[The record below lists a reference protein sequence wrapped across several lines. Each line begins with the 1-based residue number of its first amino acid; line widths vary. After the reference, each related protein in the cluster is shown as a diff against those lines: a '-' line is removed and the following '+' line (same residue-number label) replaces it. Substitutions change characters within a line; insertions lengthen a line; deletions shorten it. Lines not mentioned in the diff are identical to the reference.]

1 MTRLTV
7 IAALISALVTAG
19 TASAQQAASIDRC
32 LSGQVQKSSC
42 VTMLNNFWE
51 HNPDLDRAARRHGIE
66 PSLVKAVAAVESRF
80 KAGAV
85 SPKGATG
92 LMQIMP
98 ATGRDMGLQ
107 PADLPKAS
115 VSAHGGAQYLRQ
127 MYDQFQ
133 SWELAIAAYNAGPG
147 AVERY
152 GRKVPPFKETQA
164 YVVDVLDLYRRFKE
178 SERLHTPNQPPAAL
192 LATAASA
199 SSAAS
204 SATRSIFPQPPSA
217 PAPVV
222 RTLSTAGDVAVAA
235 PAQPEQAP
243 VRRITS
249 VINEAADTRVTAS
262 GAAGRKGELMPPDDS
277 INAPRSS
284 RLVVAANSP
293 SRLSAAEFDED
304 ESDVSQ

>member
-133 SWELAIAAYNAGPG
+133 SWELAIAAYNAGP
-147 AVERY
+147 APTARWLSQRQNFDPDFWIETISY
-152 GRKVPPFKETQA
+152 KETRE
-164 YVVDVLDLYRRFKE
+164 YVARI
-178 SERLHTPNQPPAAL
+178 
-192 LATAASA
+192 LA
-199 SSAAS
+199 
-204 SATRSIFPQPPSA
+204 F
-217 PAPVV
+217 
-222 RTLSTAGDVAVAA
+222 
-235 PAQPEQAP
+235 
-243 VRRITS
+243 S
-249 VINEAADTRVTAS
+249 VIYDWRLNGTALPITDRML
-262 GAAGRKGELMPPDDS
+262 GRLEGKRKSFVCPTK
-277 INAPRSS
+277 APKS
-284 RLVVAANSP
+284 
-293 SRLSAAEFDED
+293 
-304 ESDVSQ
+304 